1 MTLSDYKR
9 VVSNRLREVGK
20 ESSDLDARFLIMA
33 VTGWSQTD
41 LILRGDD
48 SLSPELVAKI
58 DTLTARRLAGE
69 PIDHILGFREFYGC
83 EFKVT
88 KDVLSPRPETEGLV
102 EAALG
107 AVSALEKPRLL
118 DLGTGSGAI
127 IISCL
132 LEREEAQGLAVDI
145 SLSALK
151 IAEQN
156 AKRLGVDD
164 RLQFLQGSWFDP
176 VDGVFDVIVSNP
188 PYISDAA
195 MGCLSEEV
203 LIYDPE
209 GALRGGIDGLDPY
222 RIIIPKAL
230 TFLNSGGSLML
241 EIGYDQGRA
250 VSAMMEQAG
259 YRSVTLLKDYSGHDR
274 IITGLKAT
282 AK

>member
-1 MTLSDYKR
+1 MTLSDHKR
-9 VVSNRLREVGK
+9 GIAYRLREAGK
-20 ESSDLDARFLIMA
+20 ESPDLDARLLVMA
-33 VTGWSQTD
+33 ATGWSAAE

-48 SLSPELVAKI
+48 SLLPEVLTKI
-58 DTLTARRLAGE
+58 DALTARRLSGE
-69 PIDHILGFREFYGC
+69 PIDHILGYREFYGC

-107 AVSALEKPRLL
+107 AVSAIDKPRFL

-132 LEREEAQGLAVDI
+132 REREEAQGLAVDI
-145 SLSALK
+145 SQSALK

-164 RLQFLQGSWFDP
+164 RLRLLQGAWFDP

-188 PYISDAA
+188 PYITDAA
-195 MGCLSEEV
+195 MGRLSDEV
-203 LIYDPE
+203 LVYDPDR
-209 GALRGGIDGLDPY
+209 ALRGGLDGLDPY
-222 RIIIPKAL
+222 RIIIPQAL
-230 TFLNSGGSLML
+230 AFLNSGGALML

-250 VSAMMEQAG
+250 VSVMMEKTG
-259 YRSVTLLKDYSGHDR
+259 YEAVTLLKDLSGHDR
-274 IITGLKAT
+274 IITGRKAA